1 LQKIIRM
8 NKQENLIKLLKEKA
22 GTKQKVFQ
30 ITKDVFAQIQDV
42 LVELVDKLNK
52 KISDPKINI
61 LYKESGDFD
70 AKIKFSGDTLLFN
83 MHTNIFDFNSEHK
96 IHKSNY
102 VKEDTS
108 RSFCGIIN
116 IYNFLS
122 DSLKYNRLNDV
133 GFLIARIF
141 INKDRN
147 FFVEG
152 EGQLGFLFS
161 DFTNQSMNKEYV
173 NNIINN
179 AITHSLNFDLQTP
192 NFNDVKVVSVS
203 QVLNLNNNHKIRT
216 AKRLGY
222 KLSNETNNQ

>member
-1 LQKIIRM
+1 M

-30 ITKDVFAQIQDV
+30 ITKEVFAQIQDV
-42 LVELVDKLNK
+42 LVEVVNKLNK
-52 KISDPKINI
+52 DISDPKINI

-122 DSLKYNRLNDV
+122 DSLKYNRLNDI

-152 EGQLGFLFS
+152 EDQLGFLFS
-161 DFTNQSMNKEYV
+161 DFTNQSMNKEYIT
-173 NNIINN
+173 NIINN
-179 AITHSLNFDLQTP
+179 AIIHSLNFDLQTP
-192 NFNDVKVVSVS
+192 SFNDVKVVSVS

>member
-1 LQKIIRM
+1 M

>member
-1 LQKIIRM
+1 M
-8 NKQENLIKLLKEKA
+8 NNQENIIKLLKEKA
-22 GTKQKVFQ
+22 GTKQKVYQ
-30 ITKDVFAQIQDV
+30 ITKEVFAQIQDV
-42 LVELVDKLNK
+42 LVELVNKLNK
-52 KISDPKINI
+52 ETLDPKINI

-83 MHTNIFDFNSEHK
+83 MHTNIFDFDAAHK
-96 IHKSNY
+96 IHKSKY
-102 VKEDTS
+102 VKEDSS

-152 EGQLGFLFS
+152 EDQLGFLFS
-161 DFTNQSMNKEYV
+161 DFTNQSINKEYITS
-173 NNIINN
+173 IISN
-179 AITHSLNFDLQTP
+179 AITYSLNFDLQTP
-192 NFNDVKVVSVS
+192 NFNDVKIVSVS

-216 AKRLGY
+216 AKRLGF
-222 KLSNETNNQ
+222 KFSNETNNS